1 LPGGYGSGYY
11 GGAWGSE
18 APFQPDLGY
27 VSPNTG
33 PTGGRTFVYIY
44 GTNFRLPDFVGQQSV
59 QVKFGTKLATNV
71 RVLSTTKLSCLTPI
85 YDAGAVSVTVTNLD
99 ASGNAIEGET
109 DTLASAFTFFLPKL
123 TAEYESDLSRCVRTL
138 VLELRRQLLPNTS
151 LMVHTDWAESGG
163 TATYIAELPALVL
176 IGPELVENRFYSL
189 NEEEEYDLGGTPLH
203 TFRRRKVPYT
213 VDLFFNIVG
222 ISDNQLEL
230 TNLMANTQ
238 LFFHRNKYLIMDRD
252 PSDSSKG
259 TVRYEMEPLPNGD
272 VKMSNVTN
280 ESNVRMFQGRF
291 QVFGFDIEDLADM
304 TNDLV
309 VNEAKWAETI
319 NQDVRDFNP

>member
-1 LPGGYGSGYY
+1 MPAGYGAGSY
-11 GGAWGSE
+11 GGSWGGE
-18 APFQPDLGY
+18 APTQPVVAY
-27 VSPNTG
+27 VSPNAG

-44 GTNFRLPDFVGQQSV
+44 GSNFRLPAYVGQKSL
-59 QVKFGTKLATNV
+59 QVKFGTKEATNV
-71 RVLSTTKLSCLTPI
+71 RVYSSGKLSCLTPI
-85 YDAGAVSVTVTNLD
+85 HDLGAVTVSITNLD
-99 ASGNAIEGET
+99 NDGNAIEGESGSK
-109 DTLASAFTFFLPKL
+109 ASAFTFFLPKI

-138 VLELRRQLLPNTS
+138 VLELRRQVLANVS
-151 LMVHTDWAESGG
+151 LMVHTDWSADG
-163 TATYIAELPALVL
+163 TATYVAEVPALVL
-176 IGPELVENRFYSL
+176 VGPELVENRFYSL
-189 NEEEEYDLGGTPLH
+189 NEEEETDLGGSGLH

-213 VDLFFNIVG
+213 VDLFFNILG

-259 TVRYEMEPLPNGD
+259 AVRYEMEPLPNGD
-272 VKMSNVTN
+272 LRMSNITN

-291 QVFGFDIEDLADM
+291 QIFGFDIEDLADM

-309 VNEAKWAETI
+309 VNETKWAETI
-319 NQDVRDFNP
+319 NQDARAL